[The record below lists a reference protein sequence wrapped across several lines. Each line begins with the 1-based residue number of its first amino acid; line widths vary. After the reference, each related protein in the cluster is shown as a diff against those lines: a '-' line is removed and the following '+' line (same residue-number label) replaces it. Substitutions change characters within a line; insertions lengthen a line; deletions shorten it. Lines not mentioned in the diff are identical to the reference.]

1 MTPGGTSG
9 VPDRAEQERV
19 EPPPLLD
26 HLVGQDRAV
35 AEIASAAEVV
45 VDRVQIDTRGAHDLE
60 GLGDDLD
67 TDAVASDD
75 ANLVTHE
82 LSCRDLACRDLAIGV
97 KRSLERENRPPGWTV
112 EERTSNDVRY

>member
-9 VPDRAEQERV
+9 VPTAPSRSASSPRHSSID
-19 EPPPLLD
+19 
-26 HLVGQDRAV
+26 LVGQDRAV
-35 AEIASAAEVV
+35 AQITGAAEVV
-45 VDRVQIDTRGAHDLE
+45 VHRVQIDARGAHDLQ

-67 TDAVASDD
+67 TDAVAADD

-82 LSCRDLACRDLAIGV
+82 LSCGVNGV
-97 KRSLERENRPPGWTV
+97 KRSQERENRPPGWTV